1 MKFLSRAVTAAA
13 VALAIS
19 AMAASAATPAP
30 APSVPRSLKA
40 TAGDKRVTLSWSPPA
55 TGAGIDGYRVDT
67 SPADF
72 PRTTTQNTTLTAAP
86 LTNGRT
92 YTFAVRAHNSFGY
105 SPAAFVTATPRVFP
119 PGPPTN
125 LAATQGPNTGD
136 ITISWTP
143 PISNGSSPDGSTPSI
158 DYYTVK
164 VSPGAVSQRIDAPNT
179 LYVAH
184 NTADNLTYT
193 FSVTATNS
201 RGVTGSAAVV
211 YSPYPGGASIG
222 LQPSAGTATTA
233 ITVTGQLFLK
243 NESITLYWDATNHV
257 AGTVI
262 TDDNGAFTKVVKMFA
277 GAKPGVHRLYANV
290 QPKPFGSYSFQATP
304 TPTPTPGE
312 SPSPSSTETPQA
324 SGPRTGGGGGGGG
337 ISGLD
342 ILTRPPF
349 VFLPIIGILGLLG
362 VLIYWAVSSRRRPMA
377 PSSASVVHHATRP
390 DYMEPFGGGAARPVP
405 AAPVPSPAAPPPQP
419 VQPPP
424 TYPPLPAQQVPP
436 AFERPPV
443 QPVPP
448 AFQPPAAAPPP
459 PPQAPPPG
467 PVQWPA
473 PPHPAAA
480 PDEPPD
486 LPEPSD

>member
-1 MKFLSRAVTAAA
+1 MKFLSRAVTVAA
-13 VALAIS
+13 VALALS
-19 AMAASAATPAP
+19 AVAASAATPSP
-30 APSVPRSLKA
+30 APSVPRSFKA
-40 TAGDKRVTLSWSPPA
+40 TAGDKQVMLTWSPPA
-55 TGAGIDGYRVDT
+55 SGAGIDGYWVVT
-67 SPADF
+67 TPADF
-72 PRTTTQNTTLTAAP
+72 PRTQTQNTSLTVAP

-92 YTFAVRAHNSFGY
+92 YTFAVRAHNSNGY
-105 SPAAFVTATPRVFP
+105 SPAAFVTATPHVFP

-125 LAATQGPNTGD
+125 LAATQGPNAGD

-143 PISNGSSPDGSTPSI
+143 PTTNGSSPDGNTPTI

-164 VSPGAVSQRIDAPNT
+164 VSPGAISSRIDAPNM

-201 RGVTGSAAVV
+201 RNVTGPAAVV

-233 ITVTGQLFLK
+233 ITVTGQLFLH

-257 AGTVI
+257 AGSLV
-262 TDDNGAFTKVVKMFA
+262 TDDNGNFTKVVKMYA
-277 GAKPGVHRLYANV
+277 GAKPGVHKLYANV
-290 QPKPFGSYSFQATP
+290 QPKPFASFSLQTTP
-304 TPTPTPGE
+304 TPSPTT
-312 SPSPSSTETPQA
+312 SPSPDESPTPSPSDTPQA
-324 SGPRTGGGGGGGG
+324 SGPRTGGGGGG

-349 VFLPIIGILGLLG
+349 VFLPIIAILGLLG
-362 VLIYWAVSSRRRPMA
+362 VLIYWFVSSRRRPMA

-390 DYMEPFGGGAARPVP
+390 DYMEPFPSTPRPL
-405 AAPVPSPAAPPPQP
+405 PAAPPPAPPVVPSPP
-419 VQPPP
+419 VQAPPPP
-424 TYPPLPAQQVPP
+424 TPQVPP
-436 AFERPPV
+436 AWQSPAAP
-443 QPVPP
+443 QVPP
-448 AFQPPAAAPPP
+448 AYQPPPAAPPP
-459 PPQAPPPG
+459 PAPRPQPG

-473 PPHPAAA
+473 SPNPATA

>member
-1 MKFLSRAVTAAA
+1 VN
-13 VALAIS
+13 S
-19 AMAASAATPAP
+19 AGP
-30 APSVPRSLKA
+30 
-40 TAGDKRVTLSWSPPA
+40 
-55 TGAGIDGYRVDT
+55 GAGAY
-67 SPADF
+67 A
-72 PRTTTQNTTLTAAP
+72 
-86 LTNGRT
+86 
-92 YTFAVRAHNSFGY
+92 
-105 SPAAFVTATPRVFP
+105 TATPHVFP

-125 LAATQGPNTGD
+125 LAATQGPNAGD

-143 PISNGSSPDGSTPSI
+143 PTYNGSSPDGSSPAI

-164 VSPGAVSQRIDAPNT
+164 VSPGAISARIDAPNT

-184 NTADNLTYT
+184 NTADNITYT
-193 FSVTATNS
+193 FSVTATNH
-201 RGVTGSAAVV
+201 RNVTGAAAVV

-233 ITVTGQLFLK
+233 ISVTGQLFLK
-243 NESITLYWDATNHV
+243 NESITLYWDTTNHV
-257 AGTVI
+257 AGTVV
-262 TDDNGAFTKVVKMFA
+262 TDDNGSFTKVVKMYS
-277 GAKPGVHRLYANV
+277 GAKTGTHALYANV
-290 QPKPFGSYSFQATP
+290 QPKPHANFALQVTP
-304 TPTPTPGE
+304 TPTPTTSPGE

-324 SGPRTGGGGGGGG
+324 SGPRTGGGGGGG

-390 DYMEPFGGGAARPVP
+390 DYMEPFPSTPRSMPV
-405 AAPVPSPAAPPPQP
+405 APSASSPVAP
-419 VQPPP
+419 VQPAQPP
-424 TYPPLPAQQVPP
+424 PAQSPPPGLQGPP

-443 QPVPP
+443 VPTPP
-448 AFQPPAAAPPP
+448 AFQPPPAAVPPPAPQP
-459 PPQAPPPG
+459 PPQG

-473 PPHPAAA
+473 PPNPAAA

-486 LPEPSD
+486 FPEPSD